1 MLFKIAWRNL
11 WRSKRRTL
19 ITAGSVFF
27 AVILTI
33 LMRSMQTGTY
43 DIMIRNVVEYYT
55 GYIQVHQKGYFK
67 DQILDNAMELSE
79 ETLLKIKKSDGI
91 SNAVPRIENFALV
104 SGNNNTK
111 GALIVG
117 TDPTEE
123 KQLTGLDKKITS
135 GEYFDQ
141 KDAGVMLAEG
151 LAAQLALK
159 CGDTLVILGQ
169 GYQGNSASGMYR
181 VTGIV
186 KFGNPELNKRMMYM
200 PLEEAASLFS
210 MPGKVTSLSLGLK
223 DSDKTEEIA
232 AQLQMSLDTSQY
244 EVMGWRELL
253 PDLDQ
258 GIEADKFG
266 GYIMVGILYLIICF
280 GIFGTL
286 LMMIAERQHE
296 FGVLIAIGMKKTQ
309 LGITVFIELVN
320 IMLIGTFAG
329 MIGAIPVILY
339 FFFNPLRFKGDLA
352 KSYENFGFEPVM
364 QSSLD
369 PAIFLNN
376 TLLVLMLALLLSLY
390 PFFKIKGMNAIDAMR
405 R

>member
-1 MLFKIAWRNL
+1 
-11 WRSKRRTL
+11 
-19 ITAGSVFF
+19 
-27 AVILTI
+27 
-33 LMRSMQTGTY
+33 
-43 DIMIRNVVEYYT
+43 
-55 GYIQVHQKGYFK
+55 
-67 DQILDNAMELSE
+67 
-79 ETLLKIKKSDGI
+79 
-91 SNAVPRIENFALV
+91 
-104 SGNNNTK
+104 
-111 GALIVG
+111 
-117 TDPTEE
+117 
-123 KQLTGLDKKITS
+123 
-135 GEYFDQ
+135 
-141 KDAGVMLAEG
+141 
-151 LAAQLALK
+151 
-159 CGDTLVILGQ
+159 
-169 GYQGNSASGMYR
+169 
-181 VTGIV
+181 
-186 KFGNPELNKRMMYM
+186 MYM

>member
-1 MLFKIAWRNL
+1 MLLKIAWRNL

-67 DQILDNAMELSE
+67 DQMLDNAMEMSPEMLR
-79 ETLLKIKKSDGI
+79 KIKETEGI
-91 SNAVPRIENFALV
+91 KAAVPRVENFALV
-104 SGNNNTK
+104 SGNDATK
-111 GALIVG
+111 GALVVG
-117 TDPTEE
+117 TDPDEE
-123 KQLTGLDKKITS
+123 RLLTSLDKKIIEGSYFTKESS
-135 GEYFDQ
+135 G
-141 KDAGVMLAEG
+141 VLLAEG
-151 LAAQLALK
+151 LARQLNLK
-159 CGDTLVILGQ
+159 SGDTLVILGQ
-169 GYQGNSASGMYR
+169 GYQGNSASGLYP
-181 VTGIV
+181 VIGIV

-200 PLEEAASLFS
+200 PLQEAEQLFS
-210 MPGKVTSLSLGLK
+210 MPGMVTSLSIGLK
-223 DSDKTEEIA
+223 DPDLLKSVLAELKQST
-232 AQLQMSLDTSQY
+232 DTAKY
-244 EVMGWRELL
+244 EVMAWQELL
-253 PDLDQ
+253 PELEQ

-286 LMMIAERQHE
+286 LMMIAERKHE
-296 FGVLIAIGMKKTQ
+296 FGVLIAIGMKKTR
-309 LGITVFIELVN
+309 LGFTVFLELVN

-329 MIGAIPVILY
+329 MLGAIPVILY
-339 FFFNPLRFKGDLA
+339 FYFNPLKFKGDMA
-352 KSYENFGFEPVM
+352 KSYENFGFEPIM

-369 PAIFLNN
+369 PSIFINN
-376 TLLVLMLALLLSLY
+376 TLLVLALALLLSFY
-390 PFFKIKGMNAIDAMR
+390 PFFKIKGMSAIDAMR